1 MIGTYQPYTFKTQ
14 ESPITLELVTGKYKG
29 YNQNVKAKSKWFS
42 SPKTLCLFGK
52 KNILMLL
59 WQLKKTTTNF

>member
-14 ESPITLELVTGKYKG
+14 ESPITLELVTGKHKG

-42 SPKTLCLFGK
+42 SPKKYFNVALAIK
-52 KNILMLL
+52 KNNNKFLI
-59 WQLKKTTTNF
+59 